1 MREHAEPSA
10 ARGARPGRIAP
21 PGRAEPPG
29 HAEPRGRAAAPSR
42 TEPSRGGTPRRA
54 AEPGLR
60 AEPAPRTARRRGA
73 SSRAPR
79 AKPPPGAQLPY
90 LFVLAATV
98 GALAWMW
105 GGGIQ
110 RVRQGTLALAGAML
124 VGAFARLVL
133 PEARAGMLASRR
145 RTVDVVSLGAL
156 GIGLLVAGLLLPTLS

>member
-1 MREHAEPSA
+1 
-10 ARGARPGRIAP
+10 
-21 PGRAEPPG
+21 
-29 HAEPRGRAAAPSR
+29 
-42 TEPSRGGTPRRA
+42 
-54 AEPGLR
+54 
-60 AEPAPRTARRRGA
+60 
-73 SSRAPR
+73 
-79 AKPPPGAQLPY
+79 
-90 LFVLAATV
+90 
-98 GALAWMW
+98 MW